1 MKVFLVLIALAL
13 SALWG
18 CTDAGTDPP
27 TTSGATLTGVFPDS
41 AAVGDTI
48 LIRGVALGSSQ
59 SSGVVSVGGTLA
71 TVIIE
76 WSDTRLI
83 VSVPAGANTGSVSV
97 SIEGQVSNSIA
108 FQVQATAELRVSYS
122 GQLVPLFTSNGC
134 TGCHGGTN
142 NLTVTPYANLMLGTS
157 VHGPVVTPYDGEG
170 SVIIRKLRGTA
181 GFGNRMPQ
189 GGPPLP
195 GADIELIARWIKQG
209 ARDN

>member
-1 MKVFLVLIALAL
+1 MKAFVVIGIILVL
-13 SALWG
+13 LWG
-18 CTDAGTDPP
+18 CSDAGSDPP
-27 TTSGATLTGVFPDS
+27 TSATIQGVFPDS

-48 LIRGVALGSSQ
+48 LITGSAFGTVQGTS
-59 SSGVVSVGGTLA
+59 VVTFGGA
-71 TVIIE
+71 TVTIVVA

-83 VSVPAGANTGSVSV
+83 VGVPSGAASGAVSVSV
-97 SIEGQVSNSIA
+97 AGQSSNLLP
-108 FQVQATAELRVSYS
+108 FRVQPTTEARVSYS

-142 NLTVTPYANLMLGTS
+142 NLFVTPHANLMLGTS

-189 GGPPLP
+189 GGPFLTN
-195 GADIELIARWIKQG
+195 ANIELIARWIKQG
-209 ARDN
+209 ARNN